1 MTTASNPTLVAAA
14 PSLISA
20 LQAFQAFEADM
31 GANPL
36 LWAANYPGAKLK
48 LLGELA
54 LQLPALATAE
64 GGELE
69 SVITATTSSW
79 ITKLQAAIA
88 SAPSAVA
95 APAVAPVASA
105 STHG

>member
-1 MTTASNPTLVAAA
+1 MATTPNPILVAAA

-36 LWAANYPGAKLK
+36 LWVANYPGARLK

-69 SVITATTSSW
+69 NVIATTTSSW

-88 SAPSAVA
+88 ANPGATAP
-95 APAVAPVASA
+95 PPVAS
-105 STHG
+105 SSHG

>member
-1 MTTASNPTLVAAA
+1 MATTPNPILVAAA

-36 LWAANYPGAKLK
+36 LWGANYPGAKLK

-64 GGELE
+64 GSELE
-69 SVITATTSSW
+69 SVITTTTSSW
-79 ITKLQAAIA
+79 ITKLQAAIVANPGAVATPAAA
-88 SAPSAVA
+88 SAPA
-95 APAVAPVASA
+95 
-105 STHG
+105 HG